1 MENYFLK
8 VLHDGEIMDE
18 TSLDMLKG
26 GMEMSGCGS
35 LQSCGCYKAG
45 NGTTIC
51 GNRNEAKPK
60 PITSPTDS
68 TTFKP

>member
-1 MENYFLK
+1 
-8 VLHDGEIMDE
+8 MDE

-51 GNRNEAKPK
+51 GNRNEAKP
-60 PITSPTDS
+60 ITSPTDS

>member
-1 MENYFLK
+1 MENYFLQ
-8 VLHDGEIMDE
+8 VLHDGGIMDA
-18 TSLDMLKG
+18 TSLDMLQG
-26 GMEMSGCGS
+26 GME
-35 LQSCGCYKAG
+35 LCGCYKAG